1 MMNLKYFSDFVNEAK
16 TTDAKTVKNPRIKL
30 VLLTNASKESHT
42 VPTFEAECKKMGVE
56 FIVIDISTAMIA
68 ESKDGNFMISD
79 KENPKG
85 LKINADNTAILTR
98 RGVIR
103 NTYTKSL
110 VEKLQDN
117 NFFVVNTLEAIM
129 ACENKYVTTKILK
142 EAGIPVPK
150 TAIVDGED
158 SIERAVK
165 DIGGKFPV
173 VCKILSGSQG
183 IGVSIIDSLSSLKS
197 VLQTIWKVD
206 PSVEI
211 LIQEKIESE
220 YDLRIHVLT
229 RKFNSPTPE
238 DTDSVLLGY
247 MRRNRVK
254 KDFRTNYS
262 LGGTVEKTK
271 VTPEQEKIA
280 IESAKAVGCNWCGV
294 DIIVDKKTGKNYV
307 LEVNASPG
315 TTGLKKATGVNVVKD
330 IVQFLMDK
338 TNWIRS
344 RKRVGFREVITIPN
358 IGDVVAKFDTGNG
371 SLSCTITYDKLDVN
385 DKAKIVKWSLG
396 GRDFESK
403 FIGFTETEV
412 GDTIEKRPVIEV
424 DIQFAGK
431 VYKKVQVALDDRSTK
446 STKFLVNRKF
456 MERIGCS
463 VDPMR
468 TFVVSSF
475 PIEYHGGEAKK
486 DPHAGIIFEW
496 DKKKTK

>member
-1 MMNLKYFSDFVNEAK
+1 MNLKYFRDFVNEAK
-16 TTDAKTVKNPRIKL
+16 DTTAKTAKGPKVKL
-30 VLLTNASKESHT
+30 VLLTNASAESHT
-42 VPTFEAECKKMGVE
+42 VPNFEAECKKKGVE
-56 FIVIDISTAMIA
+56 FIVIDISTAILA
-68 ESKDGNFMISD
+68 EGKDGNFFISD
-79 KENPKG
+79 KNNPKG
-85 LKINADNTAILTR
+85 MKINSDNTAILTR
-98 RGVIR
+98 RGVVR
-103 NTYTKSL
+103 NTFTKSL
-110 VEKLQDN
+110 VERLEDN

-129 ACENKYVTTKILK
+129 ACENKYTTTKILK

-150 TAIVDGED
+150 TAIVDGEE
-158 SIERAVK
+158 SIERALK
-165 DIGGKFPV
+165 EIGGKFPV

-183 IGVSIIDSLSSLKS
+183 IGVSIVDSLASLKS

-211 LIQEKIESE
+211 LVQEKIESE

-280 IESAKAVGCNWCGV
+280 IEAAKAVGCNWCGV
-294 DIIVDKKTGKNYV
+294 DIIVDKKTGANYV

-330 IVQFLMDK
+330 IVDFLMDR

-358 IGDVVAKFDTGNG
+358 LGDLVAKFDTGNG
-371 SLSCTITYDKLDVN
+371 SLSCTMSFDKMEVDE
-385 DKAKIVKWSLG
+385 KAKEVNWEFG
-396 GRDFESK
+396 GRKYTSK
-403 FIGFTETEV
+403 FAGYTETEV
-412 GDTIEKRPVIEV
+412 GDSVEKRPVIEM
-424 DIQFAGK
+424 DIQFMGK
-431 VYKKVQVALDDRSTK
+431 IYKKVPVALDDRSSK

-468 TFVVSSF
+468 TFVVTSF
-475 PIEYHGGEAKK
+475 PKEYHGGEAKK
-486 DPHAGIIFEW
+486 DKYAGVIFEW
-496 DKKKTK
+496 DKKKD